1 MLAKFAEI
9 LAHKASPTRRI
20 SSETAV
26 TWKNIRCQ
34 WSVRL
39 TQRDPLGS
47 RYAIDCHVDIFNVTP
62 RIVDFKSF
70 SLQDPRR
77 SRFTT
82 KRRKKTDAKIYF
94 AVLPQIWKNM
104 KQRKNGQWFAMK
116 LLCVMDLF
124 DWTAFFRRHGC
135 IGDIHGWPLN
145 LVGRCRN
152 LLLRRLGTYYK

>member
-70 SLQDPRR
+70 GLQDPRR

-94 AVLPQIWKNM
+94 AVLPQHM
-104 KQRKNGQWFAMK
+104 KKYETTQERTMVCYEITLRDGSLWLN
-116 LLCVMDLF
+116 
-124 DWTAFFRRHGC
+124 C
-135 IGDIHGWPLN
+135 IFPMTWLHWGPHGWPLN
-145 LVGRCRN
+145 LVGRCRT